1 MTERVLDSNWI
12 PLGEAATRVVCKQRP
27 IYRLLLRPEPRVD
40 AERALRALL
49 KIALRRLGLRC
60 VSVEELRR

>member
-1 MTERVLDSNWI
+1 MTRRDDDWI
-12 PLGEAATRVVCKQRP
+12 RLGVAATRVVHKQRP

-49 KIALRRLGLRC
+49 KIALRRFGLRC
-60 VSVEELRR
+60 ISIEEVPQ